1 MKRDIFIDTN
11 IASNFA
17 NPADPNYK
25 ELIAW
30 LNDNHDIAEGQEDDR
45 AYLVVST
52 KLLEEYCRSFRG
64 SFLTNA
70 MPMIVNRLTIDGR
83 LVNISNAEIREFKN
97 AEFVPRIVRHM
108 QSNAEDREHIP
119 VVLLSERKYALTN
132 DGGFTH
138 DLGLFPRYGA
148 TVSDRPEQIPYK
160 EG

>member
-17 NPADPNYK
+17 NPVDPNYK
-25 ELIAW
+25 DLIAW
-30 LNDNHDIAEGQEDDR
+30 LNDNHDVADGQEDDR

-52 KLLEEYCRSFRG
+52 KLMEEYLRTFRG
-64 SFLTNA
+64 SFLENA
-70 MPMIVNRLTIDGR
+70 MPMIVNRLTIEGR
-83 LVNISNAEIREFKN
+83 LIKISNAEIKAFQH
-97 AEFVPRIVRHM
+97 AEFVPRIVRQM

-132 DGGFTH
+132 DEKFTH
-138 DLGLFPRYGA
+138 DLGLFPGREV
-148 TVSDRPEQIPYK
+148 TVSNRPEQIPYR

>member
-1 MKRDIFIDTN
+1 MKRDIFIDAN

-30 LNDNHDIAEGQEDDR
+30 LNDNHDIPDGQEDDR
-45 AYLVVST
+45 AYLVVSN
-52 KLLEEYCRSFRG
+52 KLMGEYCRSFRD

-83 LVNISNAEIREFKN
+83 LVNISNTEIRKFKT
-97 AEFVPRIVRHM
+97 AEFVPRVVHHM

-119 VVLLSERKYALTN
+119 VVLLSERKFALTN
-132 DGGFTH
+132 DGDFAH

-148 TVSDRPEQIPYK
+148 MVSNRPEQIPYQ